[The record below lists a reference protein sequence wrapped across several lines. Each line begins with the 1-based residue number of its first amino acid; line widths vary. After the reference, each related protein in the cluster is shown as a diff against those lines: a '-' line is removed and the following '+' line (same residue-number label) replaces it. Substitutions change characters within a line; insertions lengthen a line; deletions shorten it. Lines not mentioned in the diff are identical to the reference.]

1 MVFSVISQNKSEHAR
16 LLFHGD
22 GINRWFDKSFQIIV
36 TENGRIGGNAEHSN
50 LDATVCGQMWEYVL
64 SGENYDENG
73 HVLDFGEMPSSLPTP
88 TV

>member
-1 MVFSVISQNKSEHAR
+1 M
-16 LLFHGD
+16 
-22 GINRWFDKSFQIIV
+22 
-36 TENGRIGGNAEHSN
+36 TENGRVGGNVEHSN
-50 LDATVCGQMWEYVL
+50 LDATVCGQMWEYIL

>member
-1 MVFSVISQNKSEHAR
+1 MS
-16 LLFHGD
+16 
-22 GINRWFDKSFQIIV
+22 RWFDKSLQVIV
-36 TENGRIGGNAEHSN
+36 TENGRVGGNVEHSN

-73 HVLDFGEMPSSLPTP
+73 HVLDFGETPSSLPTP